1 MKTMNADNYN
11 SLLNDLK
18 SEIEKAKL
26 KVALTV
32 NSQLLELYWKM
43 GHNILVK
50 QRQEGW
56 GAKVIDRLAS
66 DLSSLY
72 PDMRGISPRNL
83 KYMRAF
89 AEAYTEFV
97 QASPAQIQS
106 TNSIVQV
113 PLAQLPWYHHITLL
127 DKVKNVEER
136 YFYINEAVR
145 NGWSRN
151 VLVHQIEGNLFSR
164 RGAAITNFSATL
176 NPVQNDLAQEIFKD
190 PYKFDFLKL
199 ADVHLE
205 RDLEDGLVS
214 HMTKLLM
221 ELGRG
226 FSYVGRQ
233 YPLVVGG
240 EDFFIDLLFYHL
252 KLRCFVVVELK
263 TGKFIPEFAGKLN
276 FYLNAVDSQLKHDL
290 DQPAIGILICK
301 EKNKVVTEYAL
312 KGVKSPIG
320 VAEYQLTH
328 LVPDNLKDSLPT
340 IAQIKGSLL

>member
-1 MKTMNADNYN
+1 MNTNKNYN
-11 SLLNDLK
+11 TLLNDLK

-32 NSQLLELYWKM
+32 NGQLLELYWKM
-43 GHNILVK
+43 GYNILVQ

-56 GAKVIDRLAS
+56 GAKVIDRLAR
-66 DLSSLY
+66 DLSALY

-89 AEAYTEFV
+89 AEAYPEFV
-97 QASPAQIQS
+97 QASLAQIQAAD
-106 TNSIVQV
+106 TIVQA

-136 YFYINEAVR
+136 FFYINEAVR

-151 VLVHQIEGNLFSR
+151 VVVHHIEGNLFSR
-164 RGAAITNFSATL
+164 RGGAITNFSATL

-199 ADVHLE
+199 SEVHLE

-233 YPLVVGG
+233 YPLVIGG

-263 TGKFIPEFAGKLN
+263 TGKFIPEYAGKLN
-276 FYLNAVDSQLKHDL
+276 FYLNAVDNQLKHDL

-301 EKNKVVTEYAL
+301 EKNKVVAEYAL

-320 VAEYQLTH
+320 VVEYQLTH

-340 IAQIKGSLL
+340 IAQIEGSLL